1 MQNVN
6 LYDPAL
12 RVTRDWLSFE
22 SFAAAAGA
30 AVAAVALGTGLMR
43 WDAARLDP
51 PAREVAEA
59 LQAQQA
65 AIQQLARQVDTLRP
79 DARLVA
85 DVAAAQATLEQRQA
99 ALQLLHAGG
108 LGDANGHAA
117 ALQAVARQSV
127 DGLWLTGVVLDRH
140 DMALRGRALSPS
152 LIPAYVGKLNHEPAL
167 QGRAFRT
174 LEIERPLEAAAAA
187 SAPAAPATLA
197 PYVEFALTGSN
208 GSTVA
213 VREDRK

>member
-1 MQNVN
+1 M
-6 LYDPAL
+6 
-12 RVTRDWLSFE
+12 
-22 SFAAAAGA
+22 
-30 AVAAVALGTGLMR
+30 
-43 WDAARLDP
+43 
-51 PAREVAEA
+51 
-59 LQAQQA
+59 
-65 AIQQLARQVDTLRP
+65 
-79 DARLVA
+79 
-85 DVAAAQATLEQRQA
+85 
-99 ALQLLHAGG
+99 
-108 LGDANGHAA
+108 
-117 ALQAVARQSV
+117 
-127 DGLWLTGVVLDRH
+127 
-140 DMALRGRALSPS
+140 SPS

>member
-1 MQNVN
+1 M
-6 LYDPAL
+6 LF
-12 RVTRDWLSFE
+12 RS
-22 SFAAAAGA
+22 
-30 AVAAVALGTGLMR
+30 
-43 WDAARLDP
+43 
-51 PAREVAEA
+51 
-59 LQAQQA
+59 
-65 AIQQLARQVDTLRP
+65 
-79 DARLVA
+79 
-85 DVAAAQATLEQRQA
+85 
-99 ALQLLHAGG
+99 GG

-187 SAPAAPATLA
+187 AASAPAAPATLA